1 MIAIEYEQVSKQF
14 QTNAKPS
21 VNRVSARID
30 EGEFI
35 TILGSSGCGKTTLL
49 KMTNRILDP
58 SEGRIL
64 LFGEDISTV
73 DPVTVRR
80 RMGYVIQQIGL
91 FPHMTVEENIAVIP
105 KLMKQDKGQVL
116 NRTREL
122 MSMVEL
128 DPDSYAKRYPS
139 ELSGGQQQRVGLAR
153 ALMPDPKIMLLD
165 EPFGAVDAIT
175 RTNLQNELLRIHS
188 ETKKTFLLVTHDINE
203 AMLTKDGLTFSKIV
217 LAVGRSDLRK
227 GIDGLSTLVSLR
239 YGIDT
244 LEKDTLFLFCGTRL
258 DRIKGLLWTGDR
270 YVLLYIRLSDGR
282 FQWPRNAAEAR
293 CLTGEEFARLMDGFS
308 IDPSVGPKRIA
319 PETDP
324 KKKRKR

>member
-139 ELSGGQQQRVGLAR
+139 ELSGGQQQRVGQIGR
-153 ALMPDPKIMLLD
+153 AH
-165 EPFGAVDAIT
+165 V
-175 RTNLQNELLRIHS
+175 
-188 ETKKTFLLVTHDINE
+188 
-203 AMLTKDGLTFSKIV
+203 
-217 LAVGRSDLRK
+217 
-227 GIDGLSTLVSLR
+227 
-239 YGIDT
+239 
-244 LEKDTLFLFCGTRL
+244 
-258 DRIKGLLWTGDR
+258 
-270 YVLLYIRLSDGR
+270 
-282 FQWPRNAAEAR
+282 
-293 CLTGEEFARLMDGFS
+293 
-308 IDPSVGPKRIA
+308 
-319 PETDP
+319 
-324 KKKRKR
+324 